1 MKKIRN
7 IIRYIII
14 FIMNLLMLLFLHS
27 YFNMVILILLL
38 VLPAVSIIS
47 AAVAIRNIDIAIE
60 GTNEKLN
67 INEPFLLRV
76 RVTNKSFIPVLNV
89 FMNVDVE
96 NDFFMSAGTH
106 VLNIP
111 AFIKGVNEV
120 EYRLSS
126 EYIGIIKV
134 SIPDM
139 VIMDWFGF
147 VRLKKK
153 VGVSKEYTILPD
165 TAIQVMPDNTAISA
179 GMTEAEESHKK
190 GNDFAEVSD
199 IREYIPG
206 DKLQNIHWKLSAKE
220 NNIMVKERVS
230 LSSDELMVLV
240 ELTNDVDMILN
251 DILCAMYGMADYM
264 IRQNVPFSIYW
275 WSVGDQ
281 DMKRT
286 VIDGMADLE
295 ETMENIFYERY
306 YADAKLG
313 TTIMKRLMN
322 EGSRFMVIGR
332 RDAGNGVTVFTY
344 KDTVEGCI
352 CE

>member
-1 MKKIRN
+1 M
-7 IIRYIII
+7 
-14 FIMNLLMLLFLHS
+14 
-27 YFNMVILILLL
+27 
-38 VLPAVSIIS
+38 
-47 AAVAIRNIDIAIE
+47 
-60 GTNEKLN
+60 
-67 INEPFLLRV
+67 
-76 RVTNKSFIPVLNV
+76 
-89 FMNVDVE
+89 
-96 NDFFMSAGTH
+96 
-106 VLNIP
+106 
-111 AFIKGVNEV
+111 
-120 EYRLSS
+120 
-126 EYIGIIKV
+126 
-134 SIPDM
+134 
-139 VIMDWFGF
+139 
-147 VRLKKK
+147 
-153 VGVSKEYTILPD
+153 
-165 TAIQVMPDNTAISA
+165 
-179 GMTEAEESHKK
+179 
-190 GNDFAEVSD
+190 SD